1 MLPLW
6 SRPISSPTNTT
17 AITNAGF
24 ATRSNE
30 AGGAGRGPFRQFAS
44 WLESLRGWRADG
56 AALLLG
62 MVSAL
67 AYPPIFVLPAL
78 LVGIPGLLVLVG
90 AARGPGVAARRGWW
104 FGFGLNLIGLYWITE
119 AILLEAAQFWWC
131 VPFAVPALSA
141 LMAAFIAPVCALARC
156 ARPGW
161 PRGLVLGGAWVLFD
175 LARQFVLGGFPWNPW
190 GSVWEFPGYLGDV
203 FIQPAAW
210 VSVHGL
216 TFLTVLLAGVPLLSW
231 AWRGAAVGLLGAW
244 AMAGILRLGMPAL
257 PLPEPVT
264 AVLIQGDIPEG
275 LKWDNQVA
283 AEIFRRYLILTQEG
297 VAAAGP
303 GRKVI
308 IWPETASPYLLG
320 RDAVARRYIAEAAGG
335 NPALVGA
342 VSFAPGGRPLNTLFA
357 LTGGGR
363 IAARYDKWHL
373 VPFGEYQPSW
383 AQIGLQ
389 LIPGEGFL
397 PGPGPETLTV
407 ANVPPFAPFICYEAI
422 FSHQIVNEADRPD
435 WMVNITNDAWFGNS
449 TGPRQHLAAARL
461 RAVEEGLPLIR
472 AANTGISAAFDA
484 HGREIA
490 RLGMNRTGYLDVP
503 LPGRLPPTVYA
514 RLGLRI
520 PLTLGILGVAI
531 GLWAGGLKQIL
542 R

>member
-1 MLPLW
+1 MSPLW
-6 SRPISSPTNTT
+6 SRPISSLTNTIV
-17 AITNAGF
+17 ITNAAS
-24 ATRSNE
+24 ATRSTE
-30 AGGAGRGPFRQFAS
+30 AGGAGRAPFRRFAF
-44 WLESLRGWRADG
+44 WLDSRRGWRGDG

-78 LVGIPGLLVLVG
+78 LVGIPGLLILVG
-90 AARGPGVAARRGWW
+90 AARGPAVAARRGWW

-131 VPFAVPALSA
+131 VPLAVPGLSA

-156 ARPGW
+156 AHPGW
-161 PRGLVLGGAWVLFD
+161 PRVLALAGAWVLSD

-190 GSVWEFPGYLGDV
+190 GSVWEFPGYPGDV
-203 FIQPAAW
+203 FIQPTAW
-210 VSVHGL
+210 VGVHGL
-216 TFLTVLLAGVPLLSW
+216 TFLTLLLTGVPLLSW

-244 AMAGILRLGMPAL
+244 AVAGVLRLGTPAI
-257 PLPEPVT
+257 PPPEPVT

-275 LKWDNQVA
+275 LKWDNRVA

-297 VAAAGP
+297 VAAAGS
-303 GRKVI
+303 GRKVV

-320 RDAVARRYIAEAAGG
+320 RDTAARQYIAEAAGG

-342 VSFAPGGRPLNTLFA
+342 VSFAPDGRPLNTLFA
-357 LTGGGR
+357 LDRDGR
-363 IAARYDKWHL
+363 IAGRYDKWHL

-389 LIPGEGFL
+389 LIPGEGFQ
-397 PGPGPETLTV
+397 PGPGPETLKV
-407 ANVPPFAPFICYEAI
+407 PGSPPFAPFICYEAI
-422 FSHQIVNEADRPD
+422 FTHQIVNEDSRPD

-484 HGREIA
+484 LGREIA
-490 RLGMNRTGYLDVP
+490 RLGMNRAGYLDVP
-503 LPGRLPPTVYA
+503 LPGRLPPTVYE
-514 RLGLRI
+514 RLGLPI
-520 PLTLGILGVAI
+520 PLTLGVLGVAI